1 MAYVSEE
8 FEVDGADVAAVLA
21 WAEATASPDRTYTL
35 YALVDCDG
43 AAGLVRLA
51 GIDPTAT
58 THDEGV
64 TAHRRHWA
72 IHRRDGRWQDRP
84 CRARPADRSLVAEA
98 IAASVLRDQDRLP
111 CSRDCSRDA
120 PRHLG

>member
-1 MAYVSEE
+1 MPPMEAMSSGGHLRVRPVDPRDTTWEANAPSYRVYFWWRPPGAPPSGQGAMAYVSDE

-51 GIDPTAT
+51 GTNPTAPT
-58 THDEGV
+58 RDEG
-64 TAHRRHWA
+64 
-72 IHRRDGRWQDRP
+72 
-84 CRARPADRSLVAEA
+84 
-98 IAASVLRDQDRLP
+98 
-111 CSRDCSRDA
+111 
-120 PRHLG
+120 

>member
-8 FEVDGADVAAVLA
+8 FEVDGVDVAAVLA

-51 GIDPTAT
+51 GSDPTAPT
-58 THDEGV
+58 RDEG
-64 TAHRRHWA
+64 
-72 IHRRDGRWQDRP
+72 
-84 CRARPADRSLVAEA
+84 
-98 IAASVLRDQDRLP
+98 
-111 CSRDCSRDA
+111 
-120 PRHLG
+120 

>member
-8 FEVDGADVAAVLA
+8 FEVDGADVAAVLAWAEAAVLA

-51 GIDPTAT
+51 GTDPTAP
-58 THDEGV
+58 
-64 TAHRRHWA
+64 
-72 IHRRDGRWQDRP
+72 RDKG
-84 CRARPADRSLVAEA
+84 
-98 IAASVLRDQDRLP
+98 
-111 CSRDCSRDA
+111 
-120 PRHLG
+120 

>member
-8 FEVDGADVAAVLA
+8 FEVDDADVAAVLA

-51 GIDPTAT
+51 GT
-58 THDEGV
+58 T
-64 TAHRRHWA
+64 RR
-72 IHRRDGRWQDRP
+72 R
-84 CRARPADRSLVAEA
+84 RPAMRGN
-98 IAASVLRDQDRLP
+98 
-111 CSRDCSRDA
+111 CS
-120 PRHLG
+120 PW